1 MMSLSDD
8 KCSRSVTLTG
18 ALDAARTTRQ
28 LLTDRRFG
36 PYLATNFV
44 SNVGNWFQNVAAGIV
59 VFAVTGSNTLVGMVS
74 VLQFLATLAL
84 APWSGSLADRRDRR
98 KLLMLAQAISASGAV
113 GLAIWVGLE
122 GVEGLPGVWPVM
134 AAAAVI
140 GLGFAIGI
148 AAMNALIPALVEP
161 PDLDEAIA
169 LNSASFT
176 VARAVGPALAGVVV
190 ATLGAAFAFG
200 ANAFTFLPLIVV
212 LAVIRPRDVVR
223 SPGDRSVRA
232 GFRYTR
238 AQPAMPWLIL
248 ATLVVGWAGDPVN
261 TLAPAYADMFGR
273 SEAFVGLQ
281 VAVFGTGSA
290 ISSLGV
296 RRVRTHLGLVATT
309 KSGIF
314 LLAVGLGGYAA
325 APSEAVVLISLF
337 IAGVGFLLGVTTTNS
352 NMQRRLDEDMRGRVM
367 ALWSMAFLGSRP
379 IAGLL
384 DGAVADL
391 TSPRI
396 GVLTA
401 VVPLLAGWWAMGRV
415 ERADREEMAAGSPKL
430 GP

>member
-1 MMSLSDD
+1 VTV
-8 KCSRSVTLTG
+8 SRTST
-18 ALDAARTTRQ
+18 Q
-28 LLTDRRFG
+28 LITDRRFG
-36 PYLATNFV
+36 PYLLTNFV

-59 VFAVTGSNTLVGMVS
+59 VFQLTGSNTLVGMVS

-98 KLLMLAQAISASGAV
+98 KLLMLAQAISASGAL

-122 GVEGLPGVWPVM
+122 GVEGLPGVWPVL
-134 AAAAVI
+134 AAAGVI

-161 PDLDEAIA
+161 DDLDEAIA
-169 LNSASFT
+169 LNSATFT
-176 VARAVGPALAGVVV
+176 VGRAVGPALAGVVI
-190 ATLGAAFAFG
+190 ATMGAAFAFG
-200 ANAFTFLPLIVV
+200 ANVFTFLPLIVV
-212 LAVIRPRDVVR
+212 LALIRPREVVR
-223 SPGDRSVRA
+223 SHGDRSVRA

-248 ATLVVGWAGDPVN
+248 TTLVVGWAGDPVN

-281 VAVFGTGSA
+281 LAAFGAGSA
-290 ISSLGV
+290 VSSLGV
-296 RRVRTHLGLVATT
+296 GRLRSRIGLPRSTRIGLGLLGLGLV
-309 KSGIF
+309 
-314 LLAVGLGGYAA
+314 GYAA

-337 IAGVGFLLGVTTTNS
+337 VAGVGFLLGVTTTNS
-352 NMQRRLDEDMRGRVM
+352 NLQHRLDENMRGRVM

-379 IAGLL
+379 LAGLL
-384 DGAVADL
+384 DGVVADL
-391 TSPRI
+391 TTPRI

-415 ERADREEMAAGSPKL
+415 QRLDREAAEEDRPGS
-430 GP
+430 

>member
-1 MMSLSDD
+1 MDA
-8 KCSRSVTLTG
+8 SRTPS
-18 ALDAARTTRQ
+18 Q

-36 PYLATNFV
+36 SYLAGNFV
-44 SNVGNWFQNVAAGIV
+44 SNIGNWFQNVAAGIV
-59 VFAVTGSNTLVGMVS
+59 VFQATGSNTLVGLVS
-74 VLQFLATLAL
+74 VLQFMATLLL
-84 APWSGSLADRRDRR
+84 APWSGSLADRRNRR
-98 KLLMLAQAISASGAV
+98 KLLMVAQAISASGAF
-113 GLAIWVGLE
+113 GLAIWVALE
-122 GVEGLPGVWPVM
+122 GVEGLPGVWPVLV
-134 AAAAVI
+134 AAAII

-148 AAMNALIPALVEP
+148 SAMNALIPSLVDP

-169 LNSASFT
+169 LNSATFT

-190 ATLGAAFAFG
+190 ATLGAAWAFG

-212 LAVIRPRDVVR
+212 LAVIRPREVTR

-261 TLAPAYADMFGR
+261 TLAPAYAEMFGR

-281 VAVFGTGSA
+281 VAMFGAGSA
-290 ISSLGV
+290 MSSLAVG
-296 RRVRTHLGLVATT
+296 RIRSRIGLAASTRLGMILLGLGLV
-309 KSGIF
+309 
-314 LLAVGLGGYAA
+314 GYAA
-325 APSEAVVLISLF
+325 APHEAVVLVALF

-352 NMQRRLDEDMRGRVM
+352 NLQRRLDEDMRGRVM

-379 IAGLL
+379 LAGLL

-401 VVPLLAGWWAMGRV
+401 VVPLLAGWWAMARV
-415 ERADREEMAAGSPKL
+415 DRVDQEAVTTG
-430 GP
+430 